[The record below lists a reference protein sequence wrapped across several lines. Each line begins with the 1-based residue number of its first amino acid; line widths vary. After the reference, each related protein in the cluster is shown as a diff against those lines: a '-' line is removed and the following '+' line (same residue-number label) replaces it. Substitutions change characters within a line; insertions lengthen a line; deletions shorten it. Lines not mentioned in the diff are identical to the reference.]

1 MNEKRFVKINSIP
14 VAEIEMQPPH
24 TDSDT
29 RDLCSMRRDARP
41 DDAASGA
48 HMCVPSKTTNVIAGL
63 LLSFETDIVRV
74 QSNTLIDRTLYL
86 HHDKVYTGLDSC
98 THQGAGTWCTSGA
111 LPK

>member
-48 HMCVPSKTTNVIAGL
+48 HMCVT
-63 LLSFETDIVRV
+63 
-74 QSNTLIDRTLYL
+74 SND
-86 HHDKVYTGLDSC
+86 
-98 THQGAGTWCTSGA
+98 
-111 LPK
+111 